1 MPFKIYLYNI
11 PEVSEYG
18 KQAIPVT
25 GSQVEEFGLLDDA
38 KIFAAEQENN
48 FERGA
53 LMQED
58 NEGEMLI
65 VRRVNG
71 L

>member
-25 GSQVEEFGLLDDA
+25 GSRVEEFSLLDDA
-38 KIFAAEQENN
+38 KIFAAE
-48 FERGA
+48 
-53 LMQED
+53 
-58 NEGEMLI
+58 
-65 VRRVNG
+65 
-71 L
+71 